1 MRVQLPAH
9 LGKYELEEC
18 LGGGMSEVYRARDTV
33 IGRTVAVK
41 ILTEEACAD
50 QEVKARFILEAQM
63 SGNLQHDHIV
73 QIYDYGENEQWGP
86 FIVMEFLRGE
96 DLAQALKGG
105 RAGDLQNR
113 LRIALELAA
122 ALEHVHSCQ

>member
-1 MRVQLPAH
+1 MRLQLPAR

-41 ILTEEACAD
+41 LLTEEACAD
-50 QEVKARFILEAQM
+50 TEVRTRFMLEAQM

-73 QIYDYGENEQWGP
+73 KD
-86 FIVMEFLRGE
+86 LR
-96 DLAQALKGG
+96 LQAKARSGVLT
-105 RAGDLQNR
+105 
-113 LRIALELAA
+113 
-122 ALEHVHSCQ
+122 S